1 MRDVERMKKN
11 EQFSTHLG
19 FQEHSPLGFSLH
31 DPIQC
36 FEIPPCSVPSRSSAA
51 HQCWLQGHGRRAQE
65 RWSSLSWL
73 ALATGIA
80 LMLEET
86 SVLIHSYW
94 AHPLPAETKM
104 TVQPEAAV

>member
-1 MRDVERMKKN
+1 MRDVKRMKKN

-65 RWSSLSWL
+65 RWSSLVVACFGHRHCPHAGGDLSTDSFL
-73 ALATGIA
+73 LGSSSPSRNQDDSAT
-80 LMLEET
+80 
-86 SVLIHSYW
+86 
-94 AHPLPAETKM
+94 
-104 TVQPEAAV
+104 

>member
-1 MRDVERMKKN
+1 MEGGLRR
-11 EQFSTHLG
+11 G
-19 FQEHSPLGFSLH
+19 GLH
-31 DPIQC
+31 
-36 FEIPPCSVPSRSSAA
+36 
-51 HQCWLQGHGRRAQE
+51 
-65 RWSSLSWL
+65 LSWL